1 MALTGRKVQR
11 GGWQQ
16 QAERLAL
23 NHTAVPTTTMAAT
36 EQALHRTISNSA
48 SCDRRTGGTEFQ
60 HRLEARIFE
69 FELELGPE
77 PNSPRPRF
85 VDQEQRV
92 ARPAAA
98 AWLLNGRRETLAARA
113 ARTASADKRVAE
125 LENEL
130 GLSRERLILEENEN
144 CSLQLSLDL
153 TTSEN
158 SRLSSQ
164 LAENERQVRKLEQ
177 LHAKLIDDMNILL
190 MTCKRRDAALTRA
203 EERLSSL
210 ADLFVQLEAA
220 NFSKSQLT
228 RGDNTFQPI
237 HELDIDK
244 WPIAETNTV
253 CKNST

>member
-23 NHTAVPTTTMAAT
+23 NHTAVATTTMAAA
-36 EQALHRTISNSA
+36 EQARHRTISNPA
-48 SCDRRTGGTEFQ
+48 SCDLRTGGLECQ
-60 HRLEARIFE
+60 HRLEASIFE
-69 FELELGPE
+69 LVPE
-77 PNSPRPRF
+77 PNSLRIRV

-92 ARPAAA
+92 ARQAAA

-125 LENEL
+125 LEDEL
-130 GLSRERLILEENEN
+130 GLTHERLSLEENEN
-144 CSLQLSLDL
+144 YSLQLSLDL
-153 TTSEN
+153 TISEN

-164 LAENERQVRKLEQ
+164 LAESERQVQKFEL
-177 LHAKLIDDMNILL
+177 LCAKLTEDMNKLL
-190 MTCKRRDAALTRA
+190 ISCKRRDAALARA

-220 NFSKSQLT
+220 TFPESQLT
-228 RGDNTFQPI
+228 RGDDTSQPLQ
-237 HELDIDK
+237 ELDIDK
-244 WPIAETNTV
+244 WLLAETNTV
-253 CKNST
+253 CKKPI